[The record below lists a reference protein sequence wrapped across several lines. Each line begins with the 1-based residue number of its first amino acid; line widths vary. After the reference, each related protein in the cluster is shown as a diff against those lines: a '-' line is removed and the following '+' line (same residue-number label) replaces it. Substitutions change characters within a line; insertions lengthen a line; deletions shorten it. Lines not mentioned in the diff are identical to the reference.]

1 MKIVKSIIAFAA
13 SIACG
18 STLAAGTA
26 TVQLNGGSFIQS
38 GSVLNTS
45 SAGVDIVKVVYD
57 LGTAQDGI
65 AIWEN
70 FSSTGGTQ
78 SNFLIGNWYST
89 ETWSGLSVGTGNTFS
104 FSGLDIDLIQSVAT
118 GSVTGSILG
127 GPTSLANASFS
138 VYFNDNSW
146 GTAKLSQLNWS
157 ENQTLTITAVPEP
170 ETYAMLLAG
179 LGFVGAIARRRKQ
192 K

>member
-1 MKIVKSIIAFAA
+1 MKLVKSIIAFAT
-13 SIACG
+13 SFACG
-18 STLAAGTA
+18 AALAAGTA
-26 TVQLNGGSFIQS
+26 TVQLNGSSFIQS

-45 SAGVDIVKVVYD
+45 SAGIDVVKVVYD

-65 AIWEN
+65 AIWEK
-70 FSSTGGTQ
+70 FSSTGTH
-78 SNFLIGNWYST
+78 SNFLTGNWYST
-89 ETWSGLSVGTGNTFS
+89 ETWNGLSVGTGNTFS

-127 GPTSLANASFS
+127 GPSSLANASFS